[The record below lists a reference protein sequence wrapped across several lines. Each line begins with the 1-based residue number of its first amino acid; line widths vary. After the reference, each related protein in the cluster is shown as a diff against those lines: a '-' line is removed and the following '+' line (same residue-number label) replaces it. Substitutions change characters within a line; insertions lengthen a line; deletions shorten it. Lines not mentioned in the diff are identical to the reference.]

1 MSQANILLIIDDA
14 IVSKYLAQELT
25 ERGGYAVF
33 AATNSYLG
41 LEAFK
46 RNAFGLVILRFGMPD
61 FKSTDLIREL
71 KKIDPDCV
79 VIGFID
85 DTTQGSSGAE
95 FYGAGVYEVFSR
107 PIDLAR
113 FFFLVK
119 KGLELHTI
127 TSSSR
132 KFSYGLQE
140 QNLSLQKQNFLLVK
154 RIEESTK
161 NLSRLYE
168 DLRLT
173 SLQAIK
179 AFAQAIDARDHY
191 THSHSR
197 NVAKYATVIAEAM
210 RLSPKDVELI
220 RDACELHDLGK
231 IGIQDSI
238 LLKPSSLTPE
248 EREQIKRHP
257 VIGAE
262 IIAALPLLSSIV
274 DLIRQHHEHY
284 DGTGYPDGLKGPDTL
299 LGARIIHLADA
310 YEAMRTPRSY
320 RPVPLLKEEALAEIR
335 KYKGIQFDPAI
346 VAEFEKVIDKLE
358 SL

>member
-1 MSQANILLIIDDA
+1 MSQANILLINDDA
-14 IVSKYLAQELT
+14 VVSKYLSQELI
-25 ERGGYAVF
+25 EKCGYGVF
-33 AATNSYLG
+33 VASNSYLG
-41 LEAFK
+41 LDSFK
-46 RNAFGLVILRFGMPD
+46 RSTFGLVILRFGMPD
-61 FKSTDLIREL
+61 FKTADLIKEI

-79 VIGFID
+79 IIGFID
-85 DTTQGSSGAE
+85 DTTRGSSGAE
-95 FYGAGVYEVFSR
+95 FYGSGIYEIFSR

-113 FFFLVK
+113 LFFLVR
-119 KGLELHTI
+119 KGLELHT
-127 TSSSR
+127 TMASSR

-197 NVAKYATVIAEAM
+197 NVAKYAAVIAEGM
-210 RLSPKDVELI
+210 HLSPKDVELI

-238 LLKPSSLTPE
+238 LLKPGSLTEE
-248 EREQIKRHP
+248 ERVQIKRHP

-262 IIAALPLLSSIV
+262 ILEALPLLNGIV
-274 DLIRQHHEHY
+274 DLIKQHHEHF
-284 DGTGYPDGLKGPDTL
+284 DGTGYPDGLKGTNIL

-320 RPVPLLKEEALAEIR
+320 RPIPLLKEEAMAEIK
-335 KYKGIQFDPAI
+335 KYKGVQFDPAI
-346 VAEFEKVIDKLE
+346 VAEFEKVVDKLE